1 MRNRFPSLVKVLVE
15 LLFVASVIMICLGS
29 AFGKLDEFV
38 GHPVLAFVIFCGALI
53 LWYRFQ
59 AT

>member
-1 MRNRFPSLVKVLVE
+1 MHSRYPSPVKLFVE
-15 LLFVASVIMICLGS
+15 LLFVISVVIICMGA

-38 GHPVLAFVIFCGALI
+38 GHPVLAFVIFCAAVF

-59 AT
+59 ET